1 MQHLFSLASTTDS
14 AEHTTTETAH
24 AAEESQGL
32 FTALGIDWVLLIE
45 QTIAFLILVFL
56 LAKFVYP
63 ALMKAVDG
71 RREAIENSMKEAKD
85 AEEALASAEAKVAD
99 MLAEARK
106 EADEILART
115 QQESVTL
122 VADAEDKAK
131 TRAEQIVADARQQ
144 LNVDVAKAREALK
157 KDTVELVALATERV
171 VSEKLDTAKDSS
183 LIQKALAEEKA

>member
-1 MQHLFSLASTTDS
+1 MQHLFLLAATNNTEQAVETT
-14 AEHTTTETAH
+14 H
-24 AAEESQGL
+24 AAEESQSL
-32 FTALGIDWVLLIE
+32 FTALGIDLTLLIE
-45 QTIAFLILVFL
+45 QTLAFLILMFL
-56 LAKFVYP
+56 LGKFVYP
-63 ALMKAVDG
+63 ALMKAVDS
-71 RREAIENSMKEAKD
+71 RREAIEATMKEAKD
-85 AEEALASAEAKVAD
+85 AEEALAAAETKVAD

-115 QQESVTL
+115 QQESTTL

-144 LNVDVAKAREALK
+144 LSVDVAKAREALK

-171 VSEKLDTAKDSS
+171 VGEKLDPSKDSS